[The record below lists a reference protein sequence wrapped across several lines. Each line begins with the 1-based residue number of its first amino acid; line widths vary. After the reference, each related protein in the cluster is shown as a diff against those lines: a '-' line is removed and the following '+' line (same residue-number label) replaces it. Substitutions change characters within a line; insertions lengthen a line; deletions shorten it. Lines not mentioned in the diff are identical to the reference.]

1 MKPSTTIKDIARNLN
16 LHHTT
21 VSRALRNHPDVNEK
35 TRETVLK
42 MADELN
48 YEPNVFATGL
58 RSQKSKT
65 IGIIVPEISHDFFSS
80 IVSEITNRAN
90 ETGYSVMICQ
100 SNETPE
106 REIENVGALLS
117 NRVAGIIAAIS
128 LNTSC
133 CEHFDRVIRRVTPLV
148 FFDRV
153 CQECD
158 TDKVVLDF
166 YGGAVQVVQHLIDQ
180 GYRRIAHIGGPAL
193 LSGVQERV
201 QGYTDT
207 LQKNGLTVD
216 DRLIV
221 HSGFLPEHGIFGV
234 EKVLP
239 YKPDALFCVDDQVA
253 LGAMMRLREEGY
265 RIPQQIAIAG
275 FDNDQIAQYVDP
287 PLTTVDIRRHE
298 MGQAAVDLLIE
309 QISGKKKPFQTKRIK
324 SELIVR
330 ASTMR

>member
-1 MKPSTTIKDIARNLN
+1 MKKTATIKDIARELN

-21 VSRALRNHPDVNEK
+21 VSRALRNHPDVNER

-58 RSQKSKT
+58 RSQKSKV

-80 IVSEITNRAN
+80 IVSEITNRAD

-128 LNTSC
+128 VNTSC
-133 CEHFDRVIRRVTPLV
+133 YEHFERVLRRSTPLV

-153 CQECD
+153 CHECD
-158 TDKVVLDF
+158 TDKVMLDF

-180 GYRRIAHIGGPAL
+180 GYRRIAHVAGPTS

-201 QGYTDT
+201 KGYTDT
-207 LQKNGLTVD
+207 LQKNGLSVD
-216 DRLIV
+216 ERLIV
-221 HSGFLPEHGIFGV
+221 HGGFLPEHGIFGV
-234 EKVLP
+234 EKLLP
-239 YKPDALFCVDDQVA
+239 HHPDALFCVDDQVA
-253 LGAMMRLREEGY
+253 LGAMMRLRAEGFH
-265 RIPQQIAIAG
+265 IPEQIAIAG
-275 FDNDQIAQYVDP
+275 FDNDQIAQYVEP
-287 PLTTVDIRRHE
+287 SLTTVDIRRTE

-309 QISGKKKPFQTKRIK
+309 QICGKKRPFRTVRIK

-330 ASTMR
+330 AST